1 MIITTDKPMRE
12 RDLHDFYPTPLALC
26 DKALGLVNFDSNYQP
41 YRILDPGAGTGVWG
55 AAASRRWLEPAI
67 VGIELR
73 QVEKPADYDMWH
85 CTDYLA
91 FNFALTKFD
100 LVIGNPPYKHAE
112 QFVRKSHALL
122 TPQGEMIFLLRLA
135 FLEGQARGKG
145 LWCEIPPR
153 FVYVLSKRPS
163 FITEGDKK
171 GKTDATAYALF
182 HWVKGDHRPTTLSW
196 LDW

>member
-12 RDLHDFYPTPLALC
+12 RDPHDFYPTPFALC
-26 DKALGLVNFDSNYQP
+26 DKALGLYMNSNLLQP
-41 YRILDPGAGTGVWG
+41 HRILDPGAGTGVWG
-55 AAASRRWLEPAI
+55 AAARRRWP
-67 VGIELR
+67 GIFITGVELR
-73 QVEKPADYDMWH
+73 DVSRPSDYDTW
-85 CTDYLA
+85 CNCNYLTDFIPSTSY
-91 FNFALTKFD
+91 NH
-100 LVIGNPPYKHAE
+100 VIGNPPYKHAE
-112 QFVRKSHALL
+112 QFVRKSFNLL
-122 TPQGEMIFLLRLA
+122 TPRGEMIFLLRLA

>member
-12 RDLHDFYPTPLALC
+12 RDPHDFYPTPFTLC
-26 DKALGLVNFDSNYQP
+26 DRAMGLVLNTNMLQP
-41 YRILDPGAGTGVWG
+41 HRILDPGAGTGVWG
-55 AAASRRWLEPAI
+55 MAARRRWRDAFI
-67 VGIELR
+67 YGVELR
-73 QVEKPADYDMWH
+73 KVSKPSDYDYW
-85 CTDYLA
+85 A
-91 FNFALTKFD
+91 NQNFLEEYAPSIPSD

-112 QFVRKSHALL
+112 QFVRKSHDLL
-122 TPQGEMIFLLRLA
+122 TPRGEMIFLLRLA

-145 LWCEIPPR
+145 LWCEIPPS

-182 HWVKGDHRPTTLSW
+182 HWVKGDHHPTTLSW